1 MPEFSLGTI
10 SAGTMR
16 PQDLIPSFLETL
28 GSLGG
33 TTPGDL
39 ECGTHIE
46 YTDPANTSLLANLS
60 TIDDDDPFW
69 DSEEASWDL
78 DALFD
83 ALQELCPVYVYFG
96 AHPGDGS
103 DYGFW
108 PDIDSLED
116 DLRYAEPTDNPE
128 EKIIDND
135 FIVQVSDHGN
145 VTVMTLD
152 REVLWSCV

>member
-1 MPEFSLGTI
+1 MSEFNLGTI

-28 GSLGG
+28 DSLGG
-33 TTPGDL
+33 TIPGDL

-46 YTDPANTSLLANLS
+46 YTNWPSTDLT

-69 DSEEASWDL
+69 ASEEASWDL

-83 ALQELCPVYVYFG
+83 ALGELCPAYVYLG
-96 AHPGDGS
+96 THPGDGA

-128 EKIIDND
+128 EKILDTNC
-135 FIVQVSDHGN
+135 IVQINDHGN
-145 VTVMTLD
+145 VTMMTLD

>member
-1 MPEFSLGTI
+1 MSEFNLGTI

-28 GSLGG
+28 DSLGG
-33 TTPGDL
+33 TIPGDL

-46 YTDPANTSLLANLS
+46 YTNWPSTDLT

-83 ALQELCPVYVYFG
+83 ALGELAPAYVYFG

-135 FIVQVSDHGN
+135 HIVQINDHGN
-145 VTVMTLD
+145 VTMMTLD

>member
-1 MPEFSLGTI
+1 M
-10 SAGTMR
+10 
-16 PQDLIPSFLETL
+16 
-28 GSLGG
+28 
-33 TTPGDL
+33 
-39 ECGTHIE
+39 
-46 YTDPANTSLLANLS
+46 
-60 TIDDDDPFW
+60 
-69 DSEEASWDL
+69 
-78 DALFD
+78 
-83 ALQELCPVYVYFG
+83 YVYFG

-135 FIVQVSDHGN
+135 FIVQISDHGN
-145 VTVMTLD
+145 VTMMTLD